1 MVSNLWAVP
10 GLQSFQSVPDAY
22 LAPCAEVPMN
32 AHVDLTALCRVE
44 RVQVLLPIERLV
56 GLG

>member
-1 MVSNLWAVP
+1 VSNLWAVP

-22 LAPCAEVPMN
+22 LAPSAELPMN

>member
-1 MVSNLWAVP
+1 MSNLWAVP

-22 LAPCAEVPMN
+22 LAPSAEVPMN